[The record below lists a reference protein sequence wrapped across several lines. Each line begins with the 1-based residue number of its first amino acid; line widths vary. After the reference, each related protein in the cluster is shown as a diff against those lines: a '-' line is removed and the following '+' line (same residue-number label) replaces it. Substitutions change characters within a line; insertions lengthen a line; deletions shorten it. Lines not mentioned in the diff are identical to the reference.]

1 MLTRRSVL
9 GLLAASPFIA
19 KPAFAASPE
28 VFSDGAGAIRG
39 TDAVAYFTEGVP
51 VAGSADH
58 VLMWRG
64 AEWHFE
70 SAENMAVFE
79 MNPSAYAPQYGGYC
93 AFALS
98 KGSLA
103 STDPDAWTIVDGK
116 LYLNY
121 SVNVRTVWSED
132 IPGNIMKA
140 DGHWPTVLG

>member
-1 MLTRRSVL
+1 MFNRRSVL
-9 GLLAASPFIA
+9 GLLAASPLIA
-19 KPAFAASPE
+19 KPVFAASPD

-39 TDAVAYFTEGVP
+39 TDAVAYFTKGMP
-51 VAGSADH
+51 VAGSSEH

-64 AEWHFE
+64 AEWSFE
-70 SAENMAVFE
+70 SAENMALFE
-79 MNPSAYAPQYGGYC
+79 ANPSAYAPQYGGYC

-103 STDPDAWTIVDGK
+103 STDPEAWTIVDGK

-140 DGHWPTVLG
+140 DANWPSVLG